1 MPIRIGRP
9 GLLATAART
18 AVIAGTAQ
26 AAAGAVARRQAQRY
40 APVPPQPQAQPMPV
54 APPPPAPAP
63 VAPSAGDDLIAQLE
77 RLAQLQAAG
86 ALSADEFAA
95 AKAKLLA

>member
-1 MPIRIGRP
+1 MRRVGRP
-9 GLLATAART
+9 GLLGTAART

-26 AAAGAVARRQAQRY
+26 ATAGAVARRQQERAM
-40 APVPPQPQAQPMPV
+40 AAQAQAPV
-54 APPPPAPAP
+54 APPPQPAAPPPAAPA
-63 VAPSAGDDLIAQLE
+63 APGGDLIAQLE

-86 ALSADEFAA
+86 ILSPEEFAA

>member
-26 AAAGAVARRQAQRY
+26 ATAGAVARRQAARY
-40 APVPPQPQAQPMPV
+40 APQPMAPAPQPMP
-54 APPPPAPAP
+54 PAP
-63 VAPSAGDDLIAQLE
+63 VPAAVPPPGGGDDLIAQLE

-86 ALSADEFAA
+86 ALTAEEFAA
-95 AKAKLLA
+95 AKAKLLS